1 MFFNPSLSNMYYEML
16 ENFYGSIIASDSSGK
31 ILYAN
36 RYVREIKL
44 AGLGDRIIGMQMQDL
59 VRNGFLSKSATLEVL
74 ETQKQSIMSI
84 EVPQLKDEDKSI
96 MTTAIPLFDED
107 GKLYLVV
114 AFSIDEF
121 FAKEMIQH
129 IEIEKNHLQE
139 LLAFIGKTSKTTVI
153 AESNEMKKL
162 LALAVRYASLDDT
175 IIIYGESGTGKEVL
189 SKFIYQRS
197 SRTGKPYL
205 SVNCAAIPL
214 SLIESELFGYESG
227 AFTGASSKGKA
238 GYFELANNGTLFLDE
253 IGELPLSAQ
262 ATLLRVLENHEVM
275 RIGGSCIIH
284 VNVRIIAATN
294 RNLKE
299 MVREGKFRED
309 LYYRLSV
316 LELVIPPLRER
327 PSDIKALAI
336 FFLNYYNRKYNSQKT
351 FALGTLKSLMTYSWP
366 GNVRELKHTI
376 NKMVLRTPSNYLRF
390 DLVKYNS
397 ADIQDNALTKIR
409 IDYTQTLQESVSIFE
424 KSYIEAILEDT
435 HGDIQM
441 TAERLGIHKSNLY
454 KKISKYGI
462 KNSSKLK

>member
-1 MFFNPSLSNMYYEML
+1 M
-16 ENFYGSIIASDSSGK
+16 
-31 ILYAN
+31 
-36 RYVREIKL
+36 
-44 AGLGDRIIGMQMQDL
+44 
-59 VRNGFLSKSATLEVL
+59 
-74 ETQKQSIMSI
+74 
-84 EVPQLKDEDKSI
+84 
-96 MTTAIPLFDED
+96 
-107 GKLYLVV
+107 
-114 AFSIDEF
+114 
-121 FAKEMIQH
+121 
-129 IEIEKNHLQE
+129 
-139 LLAFIGKTSKTTVI
+139 
-153 AESNEMKKL
+153 
-162 LALAVRYASLDDT
+162 
-175 IIIYGESGTGKEVL
+175 
-189 SKFIYQRS
+189 
-197 SRTGKPYL
+197 
-205 SVNCAAIPL
+205 
-214 SLIESELFGYESG
+214 
-227 AFTGASSKGKA
+227 
-238 GYFELANNGTLFLDE
+238 DE

-376 NKMVLRTPSNYLRF
+376 NKMVLRTPSDYLRF

-397 ADIQDNALTKIR
+397 ADIQDNAFAKIQ
-409 IDYTQTLQESVSIFE
+409 IDYTQTLQKSVGIFE

-435 HGDIQM
+435 HGDIQL

>member
-162 LALAVRYASLDDT
+162 LALAVRYAPLDDT

-197 SRTGKPYL
+197 SRTDKPYL

-336 FFLNYYNRKYNSQKT
+336 FFLNIHNRKY
-351 FALGTLKSLMTYSWP
+351 
-366 GNVRELKHTI
+366 
-376 NKMVLRTPSNYLRF
+376 
-390 DLVKYNS
+390 
-397 ADIQDNALTKIR
+397 
-409 IDYTQTLQESVSIFE
+409 
-424 KSYIEAILEDT
+424 
-435 HGDIQM
+435 
-441 TAERLGIHKSNLY
+441 
-454 KKISKYGI
+454 
-462 KNSSKLK
+462 

>member
-1 MFFNPSLSNMYYEML
+1 MFYNPALSKIYYELL
-16 ENFYGSIIASDSSGK
+16 ENFYGSVVATDTSGT
-31 ILYAN
+31 IVYAN
-36 RYVREIKL
+36 RYVREVKL
-44 AGLGDRIIGMQMQDL
+44 AELGDRLVGMRMKDL
-59 VRNGFLSKSATLEVL
+59 VRGGFLSKSATLEVL

-84 EVPQLKDEDKSI
+84 EVPRQEDEYRAI
-96 MTTAIPLFDED
+96 MTAAIPLFDEA
-107 GKLYLVV
+107 GEFYLVV

-121 FAKEMIQH
+121 FAKEMIQQ

-139 LLAFIGKTSKTTVI
+139 LIAFIGKSSKTTVI

-162 LALAVRYASLDDT
+162 LALAVRYAPLDDT

-189 SKFIYQRS
+189 SKFIYQHSARED
-197 SRTGKPYL
+197 KPYL

-227 AFTGASSKGKA
+227 AFTGASSKGRA

-275 RIGGSCIIH
+275 RIGGSRITH

-299 MVREGKFRED
+299 MVKEGRFRED

-316 LELVIPPLRER
+316 LELMIPPLRER

-351 FALGTLKSLMTYSWP
+351 FALGALKSLMAYSWP

-376 NKMVLRTPSNYLRF
+376 NKMVLRTTSNYLRF
-390 DLVKYNS
+390 DEIKYNY
-397 ADIQDNALTKIR
+397 ADVQYNAFMKPH
-409 IDYTQTLQESVSIFE
+409 IDYTQTLEESMGLFE
-424 KSYIEAILEDT
+424 KSYIEAVLEDT
-435 HGDIQM
+435 HGEVKLA
-441 TAERLGIHKSNLY
+441 AERLGIHKSNLY

-462 KNSSKLK
+462 KSPNKFK